1 MADPDRATAEFL
13 ALCDEL
19 ARAPHAFH
27 FFHALR
33 RLECAAAEKP
43 RLGESARAHEDP
55 LRLSQDPS
63 LNFAPR
69 TISRLVRTAPDT
81 PPRLEVLFLGLFGPH
96 GPLPLHLTEYARD
109 RIHHHND
116 PTFARFADVLHH
128 RLLSLFYR
136 AWANAQPTV
145 NRDRPESDRFATSVG
160 ALFGLAAPTMHH
172 RDTVPDDAKR
182 YYAGL
187 LSAGPRHPG
196 GLQAI
201 LEDFFGLPVRLEEF
215 VGRWTDIPPECRCVL
230 SPQTPTARL
239 GVTTTVGAQVWDCQ
253 QTFRICVG
261 PLSWSDYRRLLPG
274 GDSLAML
281 GDLVRNYVGDE
292 LIWELQLILQRK
304 QAPSV
309 QLGTRGQL
317 GWNSWLE
324 PESLTRDPG
333 DFCWNAQAPQDP
345 RHVPGVARQRA
356 ELHGRPRHSSDP
368 TASKEP

>member
-19 ARAPHAFH
+19 AHAPHAFN

-33 RLECAAAEKP
+33 RLECAAAERP

-55 LRLSQDPS
+55 VRLGQTPS
-63 LNFAPR
+63 LNFASR
-69 TISRLVRTAPDT
+69 TINRLVPATPES
-81 PPRLEVLFLGLFGPH
+81 PPRLEVLFLGLFGPQ

-109 RIHHHND
+109 RLRHHND

-145 NRDRPESDRFATSVG
+145 NRDRPESDRFAISVG
-160 ALFGLAAPTMHH
+160 ALFGLAAPTLQQ

-187 LSAGPRHPG
+187 LSAGPRHPS
-196 GLQAI
+196 GLQAM
-201 LEDFFGLPVRLEEF
+201 LADFFGLPVRLEEF

-239 GVTTTVGAQVWDCQ
+239 GVTTTVGTQVWDCQ
-253 QTFRICVG
+253 QTFRISLG
-261 PLSWSDYRRLLPG
+261 PLAWSDYRRLLPG

-281 GDLVRNYVGDE
+281 ADLVRNYLGDE
-292 LIWELQLILQRK
+292 LLWELQLILQRE

-309 QLGTRGQL
+309 RLGSHGQL

-324 PESLTRDPG
+324 PASLTRDPG
-333 DFCWNAQAPQDP
+333 DFRWNAPAQPALGHPPVQAS
-345 RHVPGVARQRA
+345 
-356 ELHGRPRHSSDP
+356 EL
-368 TASKEP
+368 ASLDGCPPYPSNHNPL